1 MGRISKLTDK
11 QWEVITQ
18 RLLDGDT
25 ARSLAREFGI
35 TESAIRKR
43 LGAQTNSIKTVA
55 NQIVET
61 DRALKALPIGA
72 QIRARTLAERLA
84 AISDHLAGA
93 AEYNAATAH
102 RLSGIAHAKVAEIDD
117 AAPLD
122 SQSMEALKGIAVLTR
137 MANEASEIPLNLL
150 NANKDAAKAAD
161 VFKDGI
167 AFKVT
172 RASRNA

>member
-1 MGRISKLTDK
+1 MGRNSKLTEK
-11 QWEVITQ
+11 QWEVIAQ
-18 RLLDGDT
+18 RMLDGEPTRRIAAD
-25 ARSLAREFGI
+25 FGI
-35 TESAIRKR
+35 AESAIRKR

-55 NQIVET
+55 NQLVET

-72 QIRARTLAERLA
+72 QIRARTLADRLA
-84 AISDHLAGA
+84 SISDHLAGA
-93 AEYNAATAH
+93 AEYGAATAH

-122 SQSMEALKGIAVLTR
+122 DKSMETLKSVALLTKVANDASNIAV
-137 MANEASEIPLNLL
+137 ELL
-150 NANKDAAKAAD
+150 NANKDATKAAD

-172 RASRNA
+172 RASRDA